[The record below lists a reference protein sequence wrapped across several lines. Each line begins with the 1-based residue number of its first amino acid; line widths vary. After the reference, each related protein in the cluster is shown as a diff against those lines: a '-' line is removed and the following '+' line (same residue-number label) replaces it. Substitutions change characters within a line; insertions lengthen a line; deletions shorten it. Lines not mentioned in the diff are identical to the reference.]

1 MVKKHRRVVH
11 AATGT
16 HKKDA
21 AVRRELRKGKRG
33 TGAHHTDKEV
43 ADFNSQLAVEGLIV
57 HPIMGDG
64 NCLFRAISH
73 QVYGTEDRHYD
84 VRTTCVAEMERH
96 PDDFAPFLLDEDE
109 GWEGPDAFADYCKA
123 MRTPGEWGG
132 NLEVVAA
139 GRALCRH
146 IVIHRL
152 SEPRWEVVAVG
163 VPEGSATIHVSYHN
177 ANHYASVVALAAAA
191 AAAAGRGL
199 PAGAG
204 TPQLHVAPVEAVD
217 KKARGAAAVA
227 AAAAAAEAYE
237 RVAIVC
243 EMMWPERAG
252 DSRAQAAAAAALAE
266 SGNDVESAVELLLAG
281 WRPEKSKGGAAAS
294 VDAAGATSGD
304 GAGVPSAVACPRAAA
319 AMSRPPDPA
328 APPRRNGPCP
338 CGRGLVYRRCC
349 MATDVAARNRERAMA
364 AAAAE
369 AAEAASHAASTVV
382 PASRKGAAAAAEGG
396 GDASEAAVASSM
408 AAVRI

>member
-1 MVKKHRRVVH
+1 M
-11 AATGT
+11 
-16 HKKDA
+16 
-21 AVRRELRKGKRG
+21 RRELRKGKRG

-43 ADFNSQLAVEGLIV
+43 ADFNAQLALEGLIV
-57 HPIMGDG
+57 HPIKGDG

-191 AAAAGRGL
+191 AAGRGL

-204 TPQLHVAPVEAVD
+204 TPQLRVAPAEAVD

-237 RVAIVC
+237 RVATVC

-252 DSRAQAAAAAALAE
+252 DPRAQAAAAAALVE
-266 SGNDVESAVELLLAG
+266 SGEDVESAVELLLAG
-281 WRPEKSKGGAAAS
+281 WRPEKNEGGAGGAAAG
-294 VDAAGATSGD
+294 VDAAGAPSVD
-304 GAGVPSAVACPRAAA
+304 GAGVVASVVACPRAAA
-319 AMSRPPDPA
+319 AARSKPPDPA
-328 APPRRNGPCP
+328 APPRRNGLCP

-349 MATDVAARNRERAMA
+349 MATDVAARNRERAIA

-369 AAEAASHAASTVV
+369 AAEAASHAAVPGV
-382 PASRKGAAAAAEGG
+382 PASRKGAAAAAAAEGG
-396 GDASEAAVASSM
+396 GDASEAVVASAM